1 MTLRFKRS
9 QRYSEWLLAISVGQ
23 MSEPLLNISKLPL
36 RIPGSPQL
44 QFCSCCC
51 CCCTRRLVAPC
62 EDSCSALVRA
72 CLFGLI
78 VSNGYRQLTLLVPFR
93 V

>member
-36 RIPGSPQL
+36 RIPGSPQSL
-44 QFCSCCC
+44 IAILFLLLLLHSS
-51 CCCTRRLVAPC
+51 TGGAVRRLVFC
-62 EDSCSALVRA
+62 TC
-72 CLFGLI
+72 
-78 VSNGYRQLTLLVPFR
+78 
-93 V
+93 